1 MCVSV
6 GGWSGGVLQGVG
18 MGVFADVSVF
28 VYHICANAYM
38 YYVHMQTY
46 TCMVYMN
53 VCMYMYIKHTCTV
66 NVWGRH
72 MNMETLTNQ

>member
-1 MCVSV
+1 VEW
-6 GGWSGGVLQGVG
+6 GGVAGRCRVLQGVAGCCRVLQGVAGCCRVLQGVG

-38 YYVHMQTY
+38 YYVHMRTY

-53 VCMYMYIKHTCTV
+53 V
-66 NVWGRH
+66 
-72 MNMETLTNQ
+72 

>member
-46 TCMVYMN
+46 DTHEPMTHRD
-53 VCMYMYIKHTCTV
+53 I
-66 NVWGRH
+66 R
-72 MNMETLTNQ
+72 